1 MGASPVVTALEM
13 LVGAEVGSVS
23 FVRDYVE
30 LHFDG
35 PILRALSAPIVE
47 IDGTEITFPSEGS
60 RDSLCLLIGKEVVAA
75 REDTEALIL
84 EFGGSTLLRIPLV
97 TSELVPEAAHL
108 VPASEGRPDV
118 ANMVIWESLP

>member
-13 LVGAEVGSVS
+13 LVGAEVGSVC

-35 PILRALSAPIVE
+35 PILRALSDPVVE
-47 IDGTEITFPSEGS
+47 IAGIETTFPAEGS
-60 RDSLCLLIGKEVVAA
+60 RDGLCLLIGKEIVAA

-84 EFGGSTLLRIPLV
+84 EFGGSMLLRIPLV
-97 TSELVPEAAHL
+97 TSEPMLEAAHL
-108 VPASEGRPDV
+108 VPTAEGRPDV